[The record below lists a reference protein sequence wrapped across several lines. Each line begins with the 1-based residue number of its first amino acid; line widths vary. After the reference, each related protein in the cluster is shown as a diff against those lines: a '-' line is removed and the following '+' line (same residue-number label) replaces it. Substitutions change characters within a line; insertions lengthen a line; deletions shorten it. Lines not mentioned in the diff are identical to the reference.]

1 MAASPNISGQNPLVS
16 VSQPLNAVSSVP
28 IGPGLFLP
36 KTRAEQLAE
45 AQAAN
50 EANYKTGQILAFP
63 PVGDSVSPYQEAL
76 EDMQPRDKENL
87 KLNKAATAPW
97 FRAMDFLKN
106 SGKKVQDQVLDV
118 ASEIVPA
125 TGHVIDQ
132 AGTNRKNAKLVTHAA
147 LGGAGLVG
155 LSAIGDFVD
164 TLKSLFGWHDSPVPS
179 LVNLVNG
186 LAKAGFAILIGK
198 KASSGEP
205 LQKQE
210 LMYSGAGLIMLKL
223 IVDAMKGV
231 GPLSH
236 IPGIK
241 DLIGFTQ
248 ETLKSAGAGT
258 LQGAGEAAPARA
270 E

>member
-1 MAASPNISGQNPLVS
+1 MS
-16 VSQPLNAVSSVP
+16 VSQSLNAP
-28 IGPGLFLP
+28 PPAPLGPGLFLP
-36 KTRAEQLAE
+36 NTRAGQSTGV
-45 AQAAN
+45 QAAN
-50 EANYKTGQILAFP
+50 QDNYKTGQILAFP
-63 PVGDSVSPYQEAL
+63 GAGEAVSPYQEAL
-76 EDMQPRDKENL
+76 EDMKPRDKENL
-87 KLNKAATAPW
+87 KLDKATTAPW
-97 FRAMDFLKN
+97 FRALDFLKN
-106 SGKKVQDQVLDV
+106 SGEKVKDRALEL
-118 ASEIVPA
+118 ASDIVPA
-125 TGHVIDQ
+125 TGHIIDR
-132 AGTNRKNAKLVTHAA
+132 AGTDKKNAKLVTHAA

-155 LSAIGDFVD
+155 LSSIGDFVD
-164 TLKSLFGWHDSPVPS
+164 ALKSLFGWHDSPVPS

-186 LAKAGFAILIGK
+186 LAKAGFAMLIGK

-248 ETLKSAGAGT
+248 ETLKSAGSGT
-258 LQGAGEAAPARA
+258 LQGAGEAAAARA